1 MEQQKSIERVAIDK
15 KLQTAANMRDENIK
29 KMLER
34 LKEHVSLIL
43 SIAKRQACPVTKTH
57 WGAEQSI
64 QVKKIYEIIFG
75 RFRDFQFFFTF
86 FVHFSHIYPILTL
99 PIMKNILAWACQK
112 VYHILQE
119 IHFIFELFWFFPF
132 FKYNIFT
139 SAESDKI
146 WYTTTF
152 FTKTNKTKTIQTF
165 HIHTT
170 DWILG
175 TE

>member
-64 QVKKIYEIIFG
+64 RVKKIYEIIFG
-75 RFRDFQFFFTF
+75 RFRDFQFCPP
-86 FVHFSHIYPILTL
+86 FSCIFPIFIPFL
-99 PIMKNILAWACQK
+99 PSL
-112 VYHILQE
+112 
-119 IHFIFELFWFFPF
+119 
-132 FKYNIFT
+132 
-139 SAESDKI
+139 
-146 WYTTTF
+146 
-152 FTKTNKTKTIQTF
+152 
-165 HIHTT
+165 
-170 DWILG
+170 
-175 TE
+175 